1 MSAGNLVLLVVVAT
15 ILSSSFRILKVKRD
29 ESQNNSEQ
37 DNKRKKKKGH
47 GFPESQQSV
56 QSTQLSR
63 TLSNQSSKDA
73 VAELTYFFSTG
84 AAISTDFSALLAS
97 LMSG

>member
-37 DNKRKKKKGH
+37 DNKRKKKGH